1 VEAQLEKWRVKAG
14 EMVFS
19 QITARGIKD
28 PAVLNSLL
36 SVPRHHFVPENQRQ
50 FAYDDTPLPIGMGQ
64 TISQPY
70 MVALMTERLSVEP
83 GHKILEIGTG
93 CGYQAAVLAQMGARV
108 CSVERIAGLVKIAG
122 RNLEQLGYNV
132 KLLHGDG
139 NSGFPGEAP
148 FDRILVTAGGS
159 FIPEQ
164 LHVQAAALCRI
175 VMPVNSGSGI
185 ERLLTRIIDNNK
197 VVTDD
202 WGEFCRF
209 VPLLEGLVN

>member
-1 VEAQLEKWRVKAG
+1 MEAQLENLRVKAG
-14 EMVFS
+14 EMVYS
-19 QITARGIKD
+19 QIAARGIKD

-36 SVPRHHFVPENQRQ
+36 SVPRHHFVPQDQRQ
-50 FAYDDTPLPIGMGQ
+50 FAYGDTPLPIGMGQ

-108 CSVERIAGLVKIAG
+108 YSVERIAGLVKIAA
-122 RNLEQLGYNV
+122 RNLKQLGYNV
-132 KLLHGDG
+132 RLLHGDG
-139 NSGFPGEAP
+139 NSGFPDEAP

-159 FIPEQ
+159 LIPEKLQ
-164 LHVQAAALCRI
+164 LQGAQFCRI

-185 ERLLTRIIDNNK
+185 ERLLTRIIDDK
-197 VVTDD
+197 VITDE
-202 WGEFCRF
+202 WGELCRF
-209 VPLLEGLVN
+209 VPLLDGLVN